1 MAREV
6 ISELEKGEKNN
17 ALIDES
23 VELNSTEKY
32 ISMERLESQ
41 GHYEEEGEVFI
52 MDSSR
57 PSFIIWNSI
66 AGQVVKL
73 GAMAKSNCRY

>member
-23 VELNSTEKY
+23 VELK
-32 ISMERLESQ
+32 
-41 GHYEEEGEVFI
+41 
-52 MDSSR
+52 SSETYV
-57 PSFIIWNSI
+57 SAEW
-66 AGQVVKL
+66 L
-73 GAMAKSNCRY
+73 